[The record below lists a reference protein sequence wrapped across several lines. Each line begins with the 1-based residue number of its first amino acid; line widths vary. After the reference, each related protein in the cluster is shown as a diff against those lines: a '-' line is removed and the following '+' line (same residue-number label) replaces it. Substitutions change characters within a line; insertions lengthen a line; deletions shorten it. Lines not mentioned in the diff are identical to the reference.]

1 MHDNNKTVVIIGAG
15 PAGLSAAYHAQKSG
29 YQVVLL
35 EKAETA
41 GGKGGSRKYKNFT
54 VDFGPHAY
62 HAMTKEITSFMENH
76 SKGDLIDINIK
87 QKLYI
92 TEKPISYPMKIKEAV
107 LNFGIG
113 LNIKILIDFFISKIK
128 SLFVKQSKNSFKQF
142 GEANFGKTLYDLCF
156 GHYTE
161 RVFRRSSDD
170 ISVEYAR
177 RKLPNASLWG
187 FIVGLLTKIHSKKD
201 RESYLHVRRYMYNK
215 NGIGN
220 TYEEIAKR
228 IKERGAE
235 VIFNCNI
242 SNIIIS
248 NDNRAESINLNLP
261 EKRNI
266 KCDYLISTIPI
277 DDLVSYTEKKIT
289 NYNFSE
295 EKISYKH
302 VVIVN
307 AILNKPK
314 LSENHWIY
322 LVNNQFYFNRLS
334 EQKNFSMNCA
344 PNNKTLIML
353 EVILDAN
360 DEEWKWEGNQWRNK
374 VEKELGFFSVS
385 PKEIEDIWVTRMEKA
400 YPLFLI
406 GYEEAKNKILNDFS
420 KYKNIISTG
429 RYGLFL
435 DVNMHDAMVLGSE
448 GFRYLVENKVEEF
461 YKDHKMVCIWKRK
474 Q

>member
-1 MHDNNKTVVIIGAG
+1 M
-15 PAGLSAAYHAQKSG
+15 
-29 YQVVLL
+29 
-35 EKAETA
+35 
-41 GGKGGSRKYKNFT
+41 
-54 VDFGPHAY
+54 
-62 HAMTKEITSFMENH
+62 
-76 SKGDLIDINIK
+76 
-87 QKLYI
+87 
-92 TEKPISYPMKIKEAV
+92 
-107 LNFGIG
+107 
-113 LNIKILIDFFISKIK
+113 
-128 SLFVKQSKNSFKQF
+128 
-142 GEANFGKTLYDLCF
+142 
-156 GHYTE
+156 
-161 RVFRRSSDD
+161 
-170 ISVEYAR
+170 
-177 RKLPNASLWG
+177 
-187 FIVGLLTKIHSKKD
+187 LTKIHSKKD

-277 DDLVSYTEKKIT
+277 DDLVSYTDKKIT

-322 LVNNQFYFNRLS
+322 LVNDQFYFNRLS
-334 EQKNFSMNCA
+334 EQKNFSVNCA

-360 DEEWKWEGNQWRNK
+360 DEEWK
-374 VEKELGFFSVS
+374 
-385 PKEIEDIWVTRMEKA
+385 
-400 YPLFLI
+400 
-406 GYEEAKNKILNDFS
+406 
-420 KYKNIISTG
+420 
-429 RYGLFL
+429 
-435 DVNMHDAMVLGSE
+435 
-448 GFRYLVENKVEEF
+448 
-461 YKDHKMVCIWKRK
+461 
-474 Q
+474 